1 MSNYVRLSELRGISI
16 NFPGDFF
23 VLAAWILANDLEW
36 SARQQNSSRRTT
48 LYGLIK
54 KYTILTGEDSMKI
67 EQRLIS
73 EGISLEAT
81 LQPDE
86 YQTPNQALH
95 LTKDSLGR
103 DGASLRTRK
112 ISNQA

>member
-1 MSNYVRLSELRGISI
+1 
-16 NFPGDFF
+16 
-23 VLAAWILANDLEW
+23 
-36 SARQQNSSRRTT
+36 
-48 LYGLIK
+48 
-54 KYTILTGEDSMKI
+54 MKI